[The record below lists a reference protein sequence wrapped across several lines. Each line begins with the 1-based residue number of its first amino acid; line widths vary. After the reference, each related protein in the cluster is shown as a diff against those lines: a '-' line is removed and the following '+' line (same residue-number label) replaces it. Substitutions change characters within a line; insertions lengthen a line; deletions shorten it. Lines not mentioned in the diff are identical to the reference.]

1 MKSSEVTVVRIYLT
15 EGETQLNSLVKR
27 LRDWEKLR
35 GVTVFRGIAGFGH
48 SGAIHGMQLADLS
61 LNMPIVI
68 EFFDSTEKINE
79 ILEHLE
85 STVPPGHLVKWKAE
99 VNE

>member
-1 MKSSEVTVVRIYLT
+1 MKFSNVTVVRIYLT

-48 SGAIHGMQLADLS
+48 SGEMHGMQIADLS

-68 EFFDSTEKINE
+68 EFFDTPDKIDE
-79 ILEHLE
+79 ILQHLE
-85 STVPPGHLVKWKAE
+85 NVIPAGHLVKWQAE